1 MADLRETSTH
11 TDQYPVQDPAH
22 QDGTEPVHAPC
33 LHALVHH
40 QEDEEDEGIAQVVME
55 GEGEEVQVIAATAVT
70 MIEAEA
76 EAEAVDEIKNRL
88 IPTL

>member
-55 GEGEEVQVIAATAVT
+55 GEGEEVQVIAVTAVMT
-70 MIEAEA
+70 IAAEA
-76 EAEAVDEIKNRL
+76 EVVAEEDVVDVRR
-88 IPTL
+88 